1 MMKVVAVLLLVLLL
15 IGCSED
21 QSGHKAA
28 TETTQVSVVTGM
40 QPGTGLLRIADS
52 EHYFQQQN
60 ITVDIKEKPSGKLAI
75 LSVIDKEVNADII
88 FAADI
93 AYLANQHLLNEYRVI
108 ATVFDSDNLNAI
120 ASKQR
125 FDDIQAI
132 SGKTLC
138 TQYLSALHF
147 FGQVLVERSAIQ
159 NVTYKFYKVSEL
171 NDRLLDG
178 ECDFIT
184 TREPL
189 IADLLVKSE
198 DQAQLA
204 FFPGI
209 YLQHELMLAHD
220 RVPDE
225 ILSRFIK
232 AMIEAESLFNTA
244 PEQANLILSQSLK
257 TSPKQLSILHND
269 SVWEVSLYQP
279 LLPLLERQM
288 EWLISHGVDEGKGKS
303 FTSSASLRP
312 DVLQHVAPLRQTV
325 IAYED

>member
-1 MMKVVAVLLLVLLL
+1 MKVVASLFLFFALV
-15 IGCSED
+15 GCSED
-21 QSGHKAA
+21 LPKHRTTTK
-28 TETTQVSVVTGM
+28 TTQVSVVTGV

-52 EHYFQQQN
+52 KSYFEQHN
-60 ITVDIKEKPSGKLAI
+60 VSVEIKEKLSGKLAI
-75 LSVIDKEVNADII
+75 LSVINNEVDADII
-88 FAADI
+88 FTADI
-93 AYLANQHLLNEYRVI
+93 AYLANQHSIPNYRVV
-108 ATVFDSDNLNAI
+108 ASVFDSDNLNAI
-120 ASKQR
+120 ASKIPLG
-125 FDDIQAI
+125 DIRDMA
-132 SGKTLC
+132 GKTLC

-189 IADLLVKSE
+189 IADLLTKS
-198 DQAQLA
+198 DHQAQLT
-204 FFPGI
+204 FFPGL

-220 RVPDE
+220 RVSDE
-225 ILSRFIK
+225 TLSKFIK
-232 AMIEAESLFNTA
+232 AMIQAEGLFNST
-244 PEQANLILSQSLK
+244 PEQVNLILSQSLK
-257 TSPKQLSILHND
+257 TTPKQLSILHND

-288 EWLISHGVDEGKGKS
+288 EWLVSHGVDEDKS